1 MNRIGSGLCGGGVS
15 NSSARSIVNSRSN
28 FLLVLLAFTIV
39 AAAWAQTYTGVVNG
53 LVQDPSGA
61 PVAGATIKLTNTATG
76 EARTVTSA
84 EDGRYAFSQLNPS
97 TYSIQIQKPGFRD
110 YLGSDIT
117 LNASQTR
124 EVNVNLEVGQAQ
136 ETIQVTAG
144 ADLLDTE
151 TATQSTTLS
160 TGVVEQL
167 PQQARNPL
175 VLFNTQAGAV
185 APRTGV
191 SASDNDENQNRFSI
205 NGARDEEVLV
215 LIDGIPDAAGDWGGA
230 IVAPSVDSV
239 QEFQII
245 RNAYDA
251 RYSRTA
257 GGVVNIITKGGTQSF
272 HGTAFEYFQSS
283 VLNANDFFNNLNR
296 IGKVP
301 YHRNDFGGNIGGPIW
316 KKWKL
321 FGFYGAEFMR
331 QTRPSTTITTL
342 PTVLERSGNFS
353 QSYNSDGTP
362 ITIYNPFSTVTS
374 GGVLTRAPFAND
386 QIPATLISPIATAV
400 LNLLPLPN
408 EPGTG
413 PAHVNNFAA
422 SQFTKSVFNRYDGRV
437 DWVVSDKDS
446 LFGRFTKA
454 PQDTSPIDVFPKLVD
469 SNTYTHEPRWNVGLG
484 DTWSV
489 NPTTVLTFLVGAGKF
504 TQVNNSVG
512 YGLTGTAL
520 GLPSSLVS
528 QLNVPTPPAFSLSG
542 FYSPGNSSASI
553 AARSMVDYGI
563 YGSKQ
568 FSAHLL
574 QFGWYVNR
582 YYLSLIQTNSA
593 NFSFNRYFTDGPT
606 VALSGSTDS
615 GDTIASFLLGTGA
628 SGDAPLNAA
637 PTTSQADWNFFV
649 QDAWKVNKRLT
660 INAGLAYELQRAR
673 TERYNRL
680 NYFDFNAPSPLA
692 QAAGLPNLKGGLVF
706 TNPQNPYQWQAPHLN
721 FAPRIGIAF
730 KITDNL
736 VWRGGYGIYYVPTIT
751 VGPLGNTGYSIDNTW
766 QSTLNSGITP
776 YNTLNNPFPGGLA
789 QPTGSSLGLAT
800 GAGFSLT
807 TVERNRPTPY
817 TQQFSTDFEYQASK
831 GLVLT
836 AGYSGSQGRKLL
848 YGYGGFY
855 TGINI
860 NQVPDQYLSL
870 GTALNQSVPNP
881 FYGVIKSGPLS
892 QPTVLRSQLLRPY
905 PQFQNIYILDQ
916 PGASSGFNALLLSA
930 TGRVTNSLTVIA
942 SYQRSR
948 AVDNSSEDQG
958 WEVGDQFRDIYN
970 LSLEKSVSAHDVP
983 NSFALNYVYQLPVG
997 KGRKF
1002 ASHLNPVV
1010 DAVVGGW
1017 ESSAIWTVQ
1026 SGLPLIF
1033 SAPVNEFNY
1042 STYQFPNVSSTVP
1055 VTVANQ
1061 NIYHWFNTAAFS
1073 APAPFT
1079 YGDAPRYI
1087 GQIRYSLGDNWNLT
1101 FGKNFSLLENLHM
1114 QFRAEMYNAFN
1125 HVRFG
1130 RADTTITDPG
1140 FRLVTGEAPG
1150 AGPRTI
1156 QMALRLQF

>member
-1 MNRIGSGLCGGGVS
+1 MTHSCVVVEDPLMNRFRLAFWSLLLAAGLC
-15 NSSARSIVNSRSN
+15 
-28 FLLVLLAFTIV
+28 
-39 AAAWAQTYTGVVNG
+39 AQTYTGVING

-61 PVAGATIKLTNTATG
+61 AVAGATVKLTNIATG
-76 EARTVTSA
+76 ETRVMSTA
-84 EDGRYAFSQLNPS
+84 EDGRYTFSQLNPS
-97 TYSIQIQKPGFRD
+97 TYSLQVQKTGFRD
-110 YLGSDIT
+110 YVGSGIL

-124 EVNVNLEVGQAQ
+124 EVNLNLEVGQAQ
-136 ETIQVTAG
+136 QRIEVSTGT
-144 ADLLDTE
+144 DLLDTQ
-151 TATQSTTLS
+151 TATQSTTLN
-160 TGVVEQL
+160 TTAVEQL

-191 SASDNDENQNRFSI
+191 STSDQDQNQNRFSI

-215 LIDGIPDAAGDWGGA
+215 VVDGIPDATGDWGGA

-245 RNAYDA
+245 RNAYDV

-257 GGVVNIITKGGTQSF
+257 GGVINIITKGGTQAF

-283 VLNANDFFNNLNR
+283 VLNANDFFNNLNH
-296 IGKVP
+296 ISKVP

-316 KKWKL
+316 RKWKL
-321 FGFYGAEFMR
+321 FGFYGAEFLR
-331 QTRPSTTITTL
+331 QTVPGTLITTM
-342 PTVLERSGNFS
+342 PTQLERNGDFS
-353 QSYNSDGTP
+353 QSFNSNGTP
-362 ITIYNPFSTVTS
+362 ITIFNPFTTGTT
-374 GGVLTRAPFAND
+374 GGGSTRAPFPNN
-386 QIPATLISPIATAV
+386 QIPATLISQVASNV

-408 EPGTG
+408 QPGSG
-413 PAHVNNFAA
+413 PAHVNNFAV
-422 SQFTKSVFNRYDGRV
+422 STFTKSVFNRYDGRV
-437 DWVVSDKDS
+437 DWVASDKDS
-446 LFGRFTKA
+446 VFGRFTKG
-454 PQDTSPIDVFPKLVD
+454 PQDTAPIEVIPRIVY
-469 SNTYTHEPRWNVGLG
+469 NTTYTHTPRWNVALG
-484 DTWSV
+484 NTWSV

-504 TQVNNSVG
+504 TEVNNSAG
-512 YGLTGTAL
+512 YGLTGLQL
-520 GLPSSLVS
+520 GLPASTVS
-528 QLNVPTPPAFSLSG
+528 QFNVATPPAFSLSG
-542 FYSPGNSSASI
+542 FYSPGNSTVSI
-553 AARSMVDYGI
+553 AARSMVNYGV

-593 NFSFNRYFTDGPT
+593 TFNFNRFFTDGPA
-606 VALSGSTDS
+606 VVLSGNVNS
-615 GDTIASFLLGTGA
+615 GDTLASFLLGTGA

-649 QDAWKVNKRLT
+649 QDAWKVGQRLT

-680 NYFDFNAPSPLA
+680 NWFDFNAPSPLA

-706 TNPQNPYQWQAPHLN
+706 VTPNNPFQWKAPHLN
-721 FAPRIGIAF
+721 FAPRIGLAY
-730 KITDNL
+730 KITDKF

-766 QSTLNSGITP
+766 QSTLNNGLTP
-776 YNTLNNPFPGGLA
+776 YNLLNNPFPTGLA
-789 QPTGSSLGLAT
+789 TPTGSSLGLAT
-800 GAGFSLT
+800 GAGFSVT

-817 TQQFSTDFEYQASK
+817 AQQFSMDFEYQVSN
-831 GLVLT
+831 GLLVT

-855 TGINI
+855 QGINI

-870 GTALNQSVPNP
+870 GNSLNQPVPNP
-881 FYGVIKSGPLS
+881 FYNVITSGPLS
-892 QPTVLRSQLLRPY
+892 QPTVLRSQLLRPF

-916 PGASSGFNALLLSA
+916 PGATSSFNAFLVSV
-930 TGRVTNSLTVIA
+930 TGRVTNSLTLIA

-958 WEVGDQFRDIYN
+958 WEVGDQFRNVYN
-970 LSLEKSVSAHDVP
+970 LSLEKSVSAHDIP

-1002 ASHLNPVV
+1002 GSKLNPVL

-1017 ESSAIWTVQ
+1017 NSSAIWTIQ

-1033 SAPVNEFNY
+1033 AAPVNEFNY
-1042 STYQFPNVSSTVP
+1042 STWQFPNVSSTVP
-1055 VTVANQ
+1055 VTVSNQ
-1061 NIYHWFNTAAFS
+1061 NIYHWFNNTSAFS
-1073 APAPFT
+1073 APPSFT

-1087 GQIRYSLGDNWNLT
+1087 GQIRYSLGNNWNLSV
-1101 FGKNFSLLENLHM
+1101 GKSFLLPWESLNM

-1130 RADTTITDPG
+1130 RADTNITDPG
-1140 FRLVTGEAPG
+1140 FGLITGEAPG
-1150 AGPRTI
+1150 AGPRII

>member
-1 MNRIGSGLCGGGVS
+1 MTDLRFPTVGNIRINRSWLAICSILFVAGLWG
-15 NSSARSIVNSRSN
+15 
-28 FLLVLLAFTIV
+28 
-39 AAAWAQTYTGVVNG
+39 QTYTGVING

-61 PVAGATIKLTNTATG
+61 PVVGVTVRLTNTATQ
-76 EARTVTSA
+76 EIRSSTTA
-84 EDGRYAFSQLNPS
+84 EDGRYAFSQLNPA
-97 TYSIQIQKPGFRD
+97 TYSLQVQKAGFRD
-110 YLGSDIT
+110 YVGSDIL

-124 EVNVNLEVGQAQ
+124 EVNINLEVGEAKQTV
-136 ETIQVTAG
+136 EVSAG
-144 ADLLDTE
+144 SDLIDTQ
-151 TATQSTTLS
+151 TATQSTTLN
-160 TGVVEQL
+160 TTTVEQL

-175 VLFNTQAGAV
+175 ALFNTQAGAV

-191 SASDNDENQNRFSI
+191 STSDQDQNQNRFSI

-215 LIDGIPDAAGDWGGA
+215 LIDGIPDATGDWGGA
-230 IVAPSVDSV
+230 IVSPSVDSV
-239 QEFQII
+239 QEFQVI

-257 GGVVNIITKGGTQSF
+257 GGVINIITKGGTQAF

-283 VLNANDFFNNLNR
+283 VLNANDFFNNLNH
-296 IGKVP
+296 ISKVP

-316 KKWKL
+316 RKWKL
-321 FGFYGAEFMR
+321 FGFYGAEFLR
-331 QTRPSTTITTL
+331 QTVPGTLITTM
-342 PTVLERSGNFS
+342 PTQLERNGDFS
-353 QSYNSDGTP
+353 QSFNTNGTLA
-362 ITIYNPFSTVTS
+362 TIFNPFTTVTN
-374 GGVLTRAPFAND
+374 GGVSTRAPFTNN
-386 QIPATLISPIATAV
+386 QIPSSLISSVASNV

-408 EPGTG
+408 QAGSG
-413 PAHVNNFAA
+413 PSHVNNFAI
-422 SQFTKSVFNRYDGRV
+422 STFTKSVFNRYDGRV
-437 DWVVSDKDS
+437 DWIASDKVS

-454 PQDTSPIDVFPKLVD
+454 PQDTAPVDVIPRIVY
-469 SNTYTHEPRWNVGLG
+469 NTTYTHTPRWNVALG
-484 DTWSV
+484 TTWSV

-504 TQVNNSVG
+504 TEVNNSVG
-512 YGLTGTAL
+512 YGLTGLQL
-520 GLPSSLVS
+520 GLPASTVS
-528 QLNVPTPPAFSLSG
+528 QFNVATPPAFGLSG
-542 FYSPGNSSASI
+542 FYSPGNSTVSI
-553 AARSMVDYGI
+553 AARSMVNYGI

-568 FSAHLL
+568 FSAHLV

-593 NFSFNRYFTDGPT
+593 NFNFNRFFTDGPA
-606 VALSGSTDS
+606 VVLSGNVNS
-615 GDTIASFLLGTGA
+615 GNTLASFLLGTGA

-637 PTTSQADWNFFV
+637 PTTAQTDWNFFV
-649 QDAWKVNKRLT
+649 QDAWKVGQRLT

-673 TERYNRL
+673 TERYNQL
-680 NYFDFNAPSPLA
+680 NWFDFNASSPLA

-706 TNPQNPYQWQAPHLN
+706 VNPNDPFQWKAPHLN
-721 FAPRIGIAF
+721 FAPRIGVAY

-766 QSTLNSGITP
+766 QSTLNNGLTP
-776 YNTLNNPFPGGLA
+776 YNLLNNPFPTPLA
-789 QPTGSSLGLAT
+789 TPTGNSLGLAT
-800 GAGFSLT
+800 GAGFSIT
-807 TVERNRPTPY
+807 TVERVRPTPY
-817 TQQFSTDFEYQASK
+817 TQQFSMDIEYQVSK
-831 GLVLT
+831 GLLVT

-855 TGINI
+855 QGINI

-870 GTALNQSVPNP
+870 GNALNQQVANP
-881 FYGVIKSGPLS
+881 FYGVITSGPLS
-892 QPTVLRSQLLRPY
+892 QPTVLRSQLLRPF

-916 PGASSGFNALLLSA
+916 PGATSSFNAFLLSV
-930 TGRVTNSLTVIA
+930 TGRVTNSLTLIA

-958 WEVGDQFRDIYN
+958 WEVGDQFRNIYN

-997 KGRKF
+997 RGRKF
-1002 ASHLNPVV
+1002 GSKLHPAL
-1010 DAVVGGW
+1010 DALVGGW
-1017 ESSAIWTVQ
+1017 NSSAIWTIQ

-1042 STYQFPNVSSTVP
+1042 SAWQFPNVSATVP
-1055 VTVANQ
+1055 VTVANR

-1073 APAPFT
+1073 APPSFT

-1087 GQIRYSLGDNWNLT
+1087 GQIRYSLGNNWNLT
-1101 FGKNFSLLENLHM
+1101 VGKYFSLPLENLKL
-1114 QFRAEMYNAFN
+1114 QFRVEMYNAFN

-1130 RADTTITDPG
+1130 RADTNFTDNG
-1140 FRLVTGEAPG
+1140 FGLVTGEAPG
-1150 AGPRTI
+1150 AGPRII

>member
-1 MNRIGSGLCGGGVS
+1 MSALPSRIVS
-15 NSSARSIVNSRSN
+15 KARYIH
-28 FLLVLLAFTIV
+28 LLFALSFFFFSPKTG
-39 AAAWAQTYTGVVNG
+39 AQTYTGVIDGV
-53 LVQDPSGA
+53 VTDPSGA
-61 PVAGATIKLTNTATG
+61 AVAAANVKLINTATG
-76 EARTVTSA
+76 ETHSVVSST
-84 EDGRYAFSQLNPS
+84 DGRYTFSQLNPA
-97 TYSIQIQKPGFRD
+97 TYALQVEKAGFRN
-110 YLGSDIT
+110 YVGSDIL

-124 EVNVNLEVGQAQ
+124 EVNVSLDVGEARQ
-136 ETIQVTAG
+136 TVDVNAG
-144 ADLLDTE
+144 VDLLDTQ

-160 TGVVEQL
+160 KTTVEQL
-167 PQQARNPL
+167 PAQARNPL

-191 SASDNDENQNRFSI
+191 STSDNDENQNRFEI

-230 IVAPSVDSV
+230 IVAPGVDSV
-239 QEFQII
+239 QEFQVI

-257 GGVVNIITKGGTQSF
+257 GGVVNIITKGGTQQY

-283 VLNANDFFNNLNR
+283 VLNANDFFNNTNK
-296 IGKVP
+296 IAKVP
-301 YHRNDFGGNIGGPIW
+301 YHRNDFGGDVGGPIW
-316 KKWKL
+316 KKFKL

-331 QTRPSTTITTL
+331 QTRPSTLITTV
-342 PTVLERSGNFS
+342 PTQLERNGDFS
-353 QSYNSDGTP
+353 QSFNADGTP
-362 ITIYNPFSTVTS
+362 VVIYNPFTTQTGANGS
-374 GGVLTRAPFAND
+374 TRAPFPGD
-386 QIPATLISPIATAV
+386 KIPTTLFSPVATTV

-413 PAHVNNFAA
+413 PAHANNFAA
-422 SQFTKSVFNRYDGRV
+422 SEFTRSVFNRYDGRV
-437 DWVVSDKDS
+437 DWVASDSDS
-446 LFGRFTKA
+446 FFARFTKA
-454 PQDTSPIDVFPKLVD
+454 PQDTTPIDPISRLVD
-469 SNTYTHEPRWNVGLG
+469 NNTYTHEPRWNAAIG
-484 DTWSV
+484 DTWTV

-512 YGLTGTAL
+512 YGLTGTQL
-520 GLPSSLVS
+520 GLPVSEVS
-528 QLNVPTPPAFSLSG
+528 QFNVPTPPAFSLSG
-542 FYSPGNSSASI
+542 FYSPGNSSVSV
-553 AARSMVDYGI
+553 AARSMVNYGA

-593 NFSFNRYFTDGPT
+593 TFNFNRFFTDGPN
-606 VALSGSTDS
+606 VVLSGNVDS
-615 GDTIASFLLGTGA
+615 GDTLASFLLGTGA

-637 PTTSQADWNFFV
+637 PTTAQADWNFFV
-649 QDAWKVNKRLT
+649 QDSWKVGQRLT

-680 NYFDFNAPSPLA
+680 NYFDFTAPSPLA

-706 TNPQNPYQWQAPHLN
+706 TTPNDPYQWKAPHLN
-721 FAPRIGIAF
+721 FAPRIGIAY
-730 KITDNL
+730 KISDRL

-751 VGPLGNTGYSIDNTW
+751 VGPLGNTGYSVDNTW
-766 QSTLNSGITP
+766 QSTLNNGLTP
-776 YNTLNNPFPGGLA
+776 YNLLNNPFPTGLA
-789 QPTGSSLGLAT
+789 TPTGSSLGLAT
-800 GAGFSLT
+800 GAGQTLT
-807 TVERNRPTPY
+807 TVEQNRPTPY
-817 TQQFSTDFEYQASK
+817 TQQFSTDFQFQASK
-831 GLVLT
+831 GLLLE

-848 YGYGGFY
+848 YGYGAFY
-855 TGINI
+855 QGINI

-870 GTALNQSVPNP
+870 GNALNNQVRNP
-881 FYGVIKSGPLS
+881 FYGVITSGPLS
-892 QPTVLRSQLLRPY
+892 QPTVLQSQLLRPY

-916 PGASSGFNALLLSA
+916 PGATSSFNALVLRA
-930 TGRVTNSLTVIA
+930 TGRVSNSLTIIA
-942 SYQRSR
+942 SYQHSR
-948 AVDNSSEDQG
+948 ALDNSSEDQG

-983 NSFALNYVYQLPVG
+983 NSFALNYVYELPVG

-1002 ASHLNPVV
+1002 GSHLNPVV

-1017 ESSAIWTVQ
+1017 ESSAIWTIQ

-1061 NIYHWFNTAAFS
+1061 NIDNWFNKAAFT
-1073 APAPFT
+1073 APASFT
-1079 YGDAPRYI
+1079 YGDSPRYI
-1087 GQIRYSLGDNWNLT
+1087 GQIRYELGDNWNLNLA
-1101 FGKNFSLLENLHM
+1101 KNFSLPIESIKM

-1130 RADTTITDPG
+1130 RADTTLTDPG
-1140 FRLVTGEAPG
+1140 FGLVTSEAPG
-1150 AGPRTI
+1150 TGPRTI